1 MQGLI
6 FIPDISGYSKFV
18 KNIDINLGA
27 SIIHDLLSEI
37 IENNPLD
44 LQLSEIEGD
53 AILYY
58 KEGVPVPVKE
68 IFAAYEQIKSAFD
81 KKFQHLKA
89 LYHLEDNL
97 SIKVIVHYGE
107 LTVYN
112 IKGFKSLYG
121 QAVVESHR
129 LLKNGSV
136 STNYVLITEDYL
148 KAVEQTSETTYS
160 LPVANT
166 SYSSRQFVDFREI
179 EYYCFESFPAL
190 SVIPS
195 AVQALAFN

>member
-6 FIPDISGYSKFV
+6 FIPDISGYTRFV

-27 SIIHDLLSEI
+27 SIIQDLLNEI

-58 KEGVPVPVKE
+58 KEGEPVPVKE
-68 IFAAYEQIKSAFD
+68 IFAAYEQIKTAFD
-81 KKFQHLKA
+81 KKFQHLKS
-89 LYHLEDNL
+89 LYHLGDNL

-129 LLKNGSV
+129 LLKNGSA

-148 KAVEQTSETTYS
+148 KALEQTSETTYS
-160 LPVANT
+160 LPITNT
-166 SYSSRQFVDFREI
+166 SYSSKQFVDLREI
-179 EYYCFESFPAL
+179 EYYCFEGFPTLSIVPPAAQVLSFC
-190 SVIPS
+190 
-195 AVQALAFN
+195 

>member
-37 IENNPLD
+37 IENNTLD

-58 KEGVPVPVKE
+58 KEGVPLPVKE

-81 KKFQHLKA
+81 KKFQHLKT

-166 SYSSRQFVDFREI
+166 SYSSRQFVDLREI
-179 EYYCFESFPAL
+179 EYYCFESFPAM

-195 AVQALAFN
+195 AVQALAFS